1 MRCLL
6 AAVLVVCGY
15 QGVAG
20 AGEDARNKV
29 AKHWAELS
37 AAEES
42 RAVRA
47 ALALAA
53 QPDETLAFLKDEL
66 RPVKDDPVRVA
77 ALLADLASPKF
88 VMRERAGAELEYY
101 GKYIKSHVEKALAEK
116 PALEAAKRLQ
126 GLLDR
131 MPQPPR
137 KAAAPL
143 PPIVAP
149 GMGVSVSIMG
159 GTILINGKRLEEYV
173 VVPPPPPG
181 PPPTPSS
188 WVRATRAVGVL
199 EHIGT
204 PAARALIERLA
215 SGEAD
220 ALPTIEAKAALGRMA
235 K

>member
-1 MRCLL
+1 ML